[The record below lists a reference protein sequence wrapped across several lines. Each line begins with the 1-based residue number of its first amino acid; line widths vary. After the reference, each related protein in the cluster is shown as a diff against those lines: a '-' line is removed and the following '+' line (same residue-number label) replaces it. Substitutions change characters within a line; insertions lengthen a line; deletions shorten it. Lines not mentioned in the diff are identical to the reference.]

1 MRNLHSTPAIPMR
14 FSFPV
19 LLYLAIQ
26 TSALAGGIRGTIKA
40 DDGTILSYATIYVK
54 QLGTG
59 TTTNVNGYYELT
71 MPAGTYNVVYQY
83 LGYET
88 QERNV
93 TVSERFEEIH
103 IVMKQQIIVLQQVTI
118 SSGNEDPA
126 YTIMRKAI
134 AKAKYHTQQID
145 SFSARVYIKG
155 AGKLKDY
162 PWLAK
167 KALEKEGIKKDR
179 VFVSESVSEIQY
191 RRPNTFSE
199 KVISIRSDGK
209 DNNTSPNAFIFGS
222 FYQPIIAETV
232 SPLSPAAFGYYK
244 FEYQGT
250 FKDRS
255 YDISRI
261 KVTPRVRGDNVVE
274 GTIFIVEDWWS
285 IHSLDIITTKLGVK
299 IGVKQVYA
307 PVDEKAWLPVSQQF
321 VVDGRF
327 FGFEFEYTYL
337 ATVSDYKI
345 LLNPELVV
353 ETMEVIDDKL
363 HKEQAKAIEKQY
375 GQKNQQLQERL
386 ASGKEITRK
395 ELKTIL
401 KEYEKEEKKE
411 QKEPEVLYNTT
422 FKVDSG
428 AYKKDSSYWSLIR
441 PVPLTLEEVK
451 GYKITDSIA
460 IEEKKREEGDTIR
473 RAKKNKK
480 GFQPW
485 DLLVGDY
492 YKISKHSNLQI
503 EFPQVWFNTVEGF
516 NLIYRLNYGI
526 LVQDTNRTRIN
537 IKPTFRYAFAR
548 ETASGTLR
556 FQMRNR
562 NYRFE
567 LEGGRYIR
575 QFNSDE
581 PILPVVNTFTT
592 LFLEQNWMKIYE
604 RDFISLFYRKRFSPK
619 YTVETG
625 WSWAQRR
632 ELFNNT
638 NYKWIDR
645 NKIEGYT
652 PNAPVNLELP
662 NTSFTEHYAFIG
674 SVGISARPW
683 LKYRIRNG
691 RKSEIDDS
699 SPSFNLYYEKGI
711 SGLKSELDFDRIEI
725 GGRHAFGI
733 GVRGIMH
740 LALRGGIFLNADSLA
755 FMDYKHFLGNR
766 TPFATTD
773 PIGSFRLLDYYLH
786 STANKY
792 FNANMHYQ
800 FRRFLV
806 SSIYEVRMLGI
817 RENIF
822 VNYLAT
828 PTSKNYAELGYSING
843 ILRIFRLEAAV
854 AFRDG
859 KYQSYGFR
867 FGISTNIAVRFS
879 DN

>member
-1 MRNLHSTPAIPMR
+1 MHIGNLQAWNIRLTCLGFLLAFTTPL
-14 FSFPV
+14 FG
-19 LLYLAIQ
+19 
-26 TSALAGGIRGTIKA
+26 GGIRGTVKA
-40 DDGTILSYATIYVK
+40 DDGTILSYTTIYVK

-59 TTTNVNGYYELT
+59 TTTNVNGYYELS
-71 MPAGTYNVVYQY
+71 MPPGLYDVVYQY

-88 QERNV
+88 QERKV
-93 TVSERFEEIH
+93 TVTDRFEEIN
-103 IVMKQQIIVLQQVTI
+103 IVMKQQVIVLQQVTI

-179 VFVSESVSEIQY
+179 VFISESVSEIRY
-191 RRPNTFSE
+191 RRPATFSE

-222 FYQPIIAETV
+222 FYQPVIAETV

-250 FKDRS
+250 FKDRN
-255 YDISRI
+255 YDVSRI
-261 KVTPRVRGDNVVE
+261 KVTPRARGDNVVE

-285 IHSLDIITTKLGVK
+285 IHSLDITTTKLGVK

-307 PVDEKAWLPVSQQF
+307 PVDDKAWLPVSQQF

-327 FGFEFEYTYL
+327 FGFEFEYNYL
-337 ATVSDYKI
+337 ATVSDYRI
-345 LLNPELVV
+345 ILNPELVV

-363 HKEQAKAIEKQY
+363 NKEQAKEIEKKY
-375 GQKNQQLQERL
+375 SQKNQQLQERM

-401 KEYEKEEKKE
+401 KEYEKEERRE
-411 QKEPEVLYNTT
+411 QKEPEVLYNTS

-428 AYKKDSSYWSLIR
+428 AYKKDSVYWSLIR
-441 PVPLTLEEVK
+441 PVPLTIEEVK

-460 IEEKKREEGDTIR
+460 IEEKKREEGDTIK

-485 DLLVGDY
+485 DLLIGDY
-492 YKISKHSNLQI
+492 YKLSKHANLQI
-503 EFPQVWFNTVEGF
+503 EIPQINFNTVEGF

-526 LVQDTNRTRIN
+526 IVQDTNRTRIN
-537 IKPTFRYAFAR
+537 IRPTFRYAFSR

-562 NYRFE
+562 NYRFDV
-567 LEGGRYIR
+567 EGGRYIR

-581 PILPVVNTFTT
+581 PILPVINGLTT
-592 LFLEQNWMKIYE
+592 LLGGQNWMKIYE
-604 RDFISLFYRKRFSPK
+604 RDFVSLFYRKRFSPK
-619 YTVETG
+619 YSAETS
-625 WSWAQRR
+625 WQWAQRR
-632 ELFNNT
+632 ELFNHGNFSWLSDSK
-638 NYKWIDR
+638 N
-645 NKIEGYT
+645 EGFT

-662 NTSFTEHYAFIG
+662 NTSFAEHYAFIG
-674 SVGISARPW
+674 SIGFSARPW

-691 RKSEIDDS
+691 RKSEIENS
-699 SPSFNLYYEKGI
+699 SPTFNLYYEKGFT
-711 SGLKSELDFDRIEI
+711 GLKSKLDYDRIEL
-725 GGRHAFGI
+725 GGRHEFGI
-733 GVRGIMH
+733 GVRGRMH

-755 FMDYKHFLGNR
+755 FMDFKHFMGNR
-766 TPFATTD
+766 TPLATTD

-786 STANKY
+786 STADKY
-792 FNANMHYQ
+792 FIANMHYQ

-828 PTSKNYAELGYSING
+828 PTSKKYTELGYSING

-867 FGISTNIAVRFS
+867 LGIAVNSLVRFS

>member
-1 MRNLHSTPAIPMR
+1 MQLSGFM
-14 FSFPV
+14 SFLKKIAY
-19 LLYLAIQ
+19 LLVIMLP
-26 TSALAGGIRGTIKA
+26 ALAFGGGIRGTIKA
-40 DDGTILSYATIYVK
+40 DDGAILAYATIYVK
-54 QLGTG
+54 QLNTG
-59 TTTNVNGYYELT
+59 TTTNVNGYYELV
-71 MPAGTYNVVYQY
+71 MPAGTYQVVYQY

-88 QERNV
+88 QERQV
-93 TVSERFEEIH
+93 TVADRFEDVN
-103 IVMKQQIIVLQQVTI
+103 IVMKQQVIVLQQVTI

-134 AKAKYHTQQID
+134 AKARYHTQQID

-167 KALEKEGIKKDR
+167 KALEKKGIKKDR
-179 VFVSESVSEIQY
+179 VFISESVSEIRY

-222 FYQPIIAETV
+222 FYQPVIAETV

-250 FKDRS
+250 FKDRN

-261 KVTPRVRGDNVVE
+261 KVTPRAHGDNVVE

-285 IHSLDIITTKLGVK
+285 LHSLDIITTKLGVK

-307 PVDEKAWLPVSQQF
+307 PVDDKAWLPVSQQF
-321 VVDGRF
+321 AVGGRF
-327 FGFEFEYTYL
+327 FGFEFEYNYL
-337 ATVSDYKI
+337 ATVSDYRI
-345 LLNPELVV
+345 VLNPELVV
-353 ETMEVIDDKL
+353 ETMEVVDDKV
-363 HKEQAKAIEKQY
+363 HKEHAKEIEKKF

-401 KEYEKEEKKE
+401 KEYEKDERKE
-411 QKEPEVLYNTT
+411 QKEPEVLYNTS

-428 AYKKDSSYWSLIR
+428 AYKKDSAYWSLVR

-460 IEEKKREEGDTIR
+460 IEEKKREEGDTIK

-485 DLLVGDY
+485 DLVIGDF

-503 EFPQVWFNTVEGF
+503 ESPQTWFNTVEGY
-516 NLIYRLNYGI
+516 NLTYRLNYGI
-526 LVQDTNRTRIN
+526 IVQDTNRTRIT
-537 IKPTFRYAFAR
+537 IRPTFRYAFAR
-548 ETASGTLR
+548 QTASGTLR
-556 FQMRNR
+556 FQLRNR
-562 NYRFE
+562 NYQFE

-575 QFNSDE
+575 QFNADE
-581 PILPVVNTFTT
+581 PILPIVNTFTT

-604 RDFISLFYRKRFSPK
+604 RDFISLHYRKRFSPK
-619 YTVETG
+619 YSAETS

-638 NYKWIDR
+638 NYKWVDR
-645 NKIEGYT
+645 DKIEAYT

-662 NTSFTEHYAFIG
+662 NTSFSEHYAFIG
-674 SVGISARPW
+674 SVGFSARPW
-683 LKYRIRNG
+683 LKYWIRNG
-691 RKSEIDDS
+691 RKSEITNS
-699 SPSFNLYYEKGI
+699 SPSFHINYEKGF
-711 SGLKSELDFDRIEI
+711 SGLNSKLNFDRIELS
-725 GGRHAFGI
+725 GRHEFGI
-733 GVRGIMH
+733 GVRGRMH
-740 LALRGGIFLNADSLA
+740 MALLGGIFLNADSLA
-755 FMDYKHFLGNR
+755 FIDYRHFLGNR

-773 PIGSFRLLDYYLH
+773 PIGSFRLLDYYRH
-786 STANKY
+786 STADKY
-792 FNANMHYQ
+792 LVANMHYQ

-822 VNYLAT
+822 MNYLAT
-828 PTSKNYAELGYSING
+828 PTSKNYTELGYSING
-843 ILRIFRLEAAV
+843 ILRLFRLEAVV
-854 AFRDG
+854 AFQDG
-859 KYQSYGFR
+859 QYQSYGFR
-867 FGISTNIAVRFS
+867 IGIATNMAVRFS
-879 DN
+879 AN

>member
-1 MRNLHSTPAIPMR
+1 MQKVYSQAWNIRLTCLGFLLALTPPL
-14 FSFPV
+14 F
-19 LLYLAIQ
+19 
-26 TSALAGGIRGTIKA
+26 AGGIRGTVKA
-40 DDGTILSYATIYVK
+40 DDGTLLSYATIYVK
-54 QLGTG
+54 QAGTG
-59 TTTNVNGYYELT
+59 TTTNVNGYYELSI
-71 MPAGTYNVVYQY
+71 PPGNYNIVYQY

-88 QERNV
+88 QERQV
-93 TVSERFEEIH
+93 TVAEKFEEIN
-103 IVMKQQIIVLQQVTI
+103 IVMKQQVIVLQQVTI

-179 VFVSESVSEIQY
+179 VFISESVSEIRY
-191 RRPNTFSE
+191 RRPATFSE

-222 FYQPIIAETV
+222 FYQPVIAETV

-250 FKDRS
+250 FKDRN

-261 KVTPRVRGDNVVE
+261 KVTPRSRGDNVVE
-274 GTIFIVEDWWS
+274 GTIYIVEDWWS
-285 IHSLDIITTKLGVK
+285 IHSLDVITTKLGVK

-307 PVDEKAWLPVSQQF
+307 PIDDKAWLPVSQQF

-327 FGFEFEYTYL
+327 FGFEFEYNYL

-345 LLNPELVV
+345 MLNPELVV

-363 HKEQAKAIEKQY
+363 HKEQAKEIEKKF
-375 GQKNQQLQERL
+375 GQKNQQLQERM

-401 KEYEKEEKKE
+401 KEYEKEERKE
-411 QKEPEVLYNTT
+411 LKEPEVLYNTS

-428 AYKKDSSYWSLIR
+428 AYKKDSAYWSLIR

-460 IEEKKREEGDTIR
+460 IEEKKREEGDTIK
-473 RAKKNKK
+473 RAQKNKK

-485 DLLVGDY
+485 DLIVGDY

-526 LVQDTNRTRIN
+526 IVQDTNRTHIN
-537 IKPTFRYAFAR
+537 IRPTFRYAFSR

-556 FQMRNR
+556 LQIRNR
-562 NYRFE
+562 NHRFE

-575 QFNSDE
+575 QFNADE

-604 RDFISLFYRKRFSPK
+604 RDFIALSYRKRFSPK
-619 YTVETG
+619 YSAETT

-632 ELFNNT
+632 ELFNTT

-645 NKIEGYT
+645 DKIEDYT
-652 PNAPVNLELP
+652 PNAPVNAELI
-662 NTSFTEHYAFIG
+662 NTGFAEHYAFIG
-674 SVGISARPW
+674 SVGLSARPW

-691 RKSEIDDS
+691 RKAEIENS
-699 SPSFNLYYEKGI
+699 SPTFNLYYEKGFT
-711 SGLKSELDFDRIEI
+711 GLQSELDFDRIEI
-725 GGRHAFGI
+725 GGRHEFGI
-733 GVRGIMH
+733 GVRGRMH
-740 LALRGGIFLNADSLA
+740 LALRGGAFLNADSLA
-755 FMDYKHFLGNR
+755 FIDFKHFLGNR
-766 TPFATTD
+766 TPLATTD
-773 PIGSFRLLDYYLH
+773 PIGSFRLLDYYIH
-786 STANKY
+786 STADKY
-792 FNANMHYQ
+792 LIANMHYQ

-828 PTSKNYAELGYSING
+828 PTSRNYTELGYSING
-843 ILRIFRLEAAV
+843 ILRFFRIEAAV
-854 AFRDG
+854 AFQDG

-867 FGISTNIAVRFS
+867 FGIATNLAVRFS

>member
-1 MRNLHSTPAIPMR
+1 MELRKYGLTTAMLMVAFQI
-14 FSFPV
+14 
-19 LLYLAIQ
+19 I
-26 TSALAGGIRGTIKA
+26 AGGIRGTVKA
-40 DDGTILSYATIYVK
+40 DDGTVLSYATIYVK

-59 TTTNVNGYYELT
+59 TTTNVNGYYELNIA
-71 MPAGTYNVVYQY
+71 AGTYDIIYQY

-88 QERNV
+88 QQRRI
-93 TVSERFEEIH
+93 TVDDRFTEIN
-103 IVMKQQIIVLQQVTI
+103 IVMKQQVIVLQHVTI

-155 AGKLKDY
+155 AGKLRDY

-179 VFVSESVSEIQY
+179 VFVSESVSEIRY
-191 RRPNTFSE
+191 KRPNTFSE

-222 FYQPIIAETV
+222 FYQPVIAETV

-250 FKDRS
+250 FKDRN

-261 KVTPRVRGDNVVE
+261 KVTPRARGDNVVE
-274 GTIFIVEDWWS
+274 GTLFIVEDWWS
-285 IHSLDIITTKLGVK
+285 IHSLDITTTKLGVK

-307 PVDEKAWLPVSQQF
+307 PVDDKAWLPVSQQF
-321 VVDGRF
+321 VIDGRF
-327 FGFEFEYTYL
+327 FGFEFEYNYL
-337 ATVSDYKI
+337 ATVSGYRI
-345 LLNPELVV
+345 VLNPELIV
-353 ETMEVIDDKL
+353 ETMEVIDDKINR
-363 HKEQAKAIEKQY
+363 EQAKEIEKKY
-375 GQKNQQLQERL
+375 SQKNQQLQERL

-401 KEYEKEEKKE
+401 KEYEKEERKD
-411 QKEPEVLYNTT
+411 QKEPDVVANTT

-428 AYKKDSSYWSLIR
+428 AYKKDSAYWSLVR
-441 PVPLTLEEVK
+441 PVPLTPEEVK

-460 IEEKKREEGDTIR
+460 IEEKKREEGDTIK

-485 DLLVGDY
+485 DLVVGDY
-492 YKISKHSNLQI
+492 YRISKHSNFQI
-503 EFPQVWFNTVEGF
+503 QFPQVWFNTAEGYH
-516 NLIYRLNYGI
+516 LIYRFNYGI
-526 LVQDTNRTRIN
+526 VLQDTNRTRIN
-537 IKPTFRYAFAR
+537 IRPTFRYAFSR
-548 ETASGTLR
+548 QTASGTLR
-556 FQMRNR
+556 FQLRNR
-562 NYRFE
+562 HHRFE
-567 LEGGRYIR
+567 LEGGRYIN
-575 QFNSDE
+575 QYNSDE
-581 PILPVVNTFTT
+581 PILPVTNTFTT

-604 RDFISLFYRKRFSPK
+604 RDFVALHYRQRLTPK
-619 YTVETG
+619 WSAETS

-638 NYKWIDR
+638 TYKWIDR
-645 NKIEGYT
+645 DKIEGYT
-652 PNAPVNLELP
+652 PNAPVSLELP
-662 NTSFTEHYAFIG
+662 NTRFAEHYALIG
-674 SVGISARPW
+674 SIGFSARPW

-691 RKSEIDDS
+691 RKSEIDHS
-699 SPSFNLYYEKGI
+699 SPSFTFYFEKGF
-711 SGLKSELDFDRIEI
+711 SGLKSKLDYNRVEL
-725 GGRHAFGI
+725 GGRHEFGI
-733 GVRGIMH
+733 GVRGRMQV
-740 LALRGGIFLNADSLA
+740 AVRAGAFLSADSLA

-773 PIGSFRLLDYYLH
+773 PIGSFRLLDYYQH
-786 STANKY
+786 STADTY
-792 FNANMHYQ
+792 FVANMHYQ

-828 PTSKNYAELGYSING
+828 PTSKNYTEVGYSING
-843 ILRIFRLEAAV
+843 ILRFFRLEAAV
-854 AFRDG
+854 AFQDG
-859 KYQSYGFR
+859 KYQSFGFR
-867 FGISTNIAVRFS
+867 FGIATNIAVRFS

>member
-1 MRNLHSTPAIPMR
+1 M
-14 FSFPV
+14 
-19 LLYLAIQ
+19 Q
-26 TSALAGGIRGTIKA
+26 TSQQTAGNSIRFIISLFFYLVIHTPVLAGGIRGTIKA
-40 DDGTILSYATIYVK
+40 DDGTLLSYATIYVK

-59 TTTNVNGYYELT
+59 TTTNVNGYYELS
-71 MPAGTYNVVYQY
+71 MSPGTYDVVYQY

-88 QERNV
+88 QERRI
-93 TVSERFEEIH
+93 TVGDRFEEIH

-179 VFVSESVSEIQY
+179 VFISESVSEIHY
-191 RRPNTFSE
+191 KRPGTFSE
-199 KVISIRSDGK
+199 KVLSIRSDGK

-222 FYQPIIAETV
+222 FYQPVIAETV

-250 FKDRS
+250 FKDRG

-261 KVTPRVRGDNVVE
+261 KVTPRSRGDNVVE
-274 GTIFIVEDWWS
+274 GVIFIVEDWWS

-307 PVDEKAWLPVSQQF
+307 PIDDKAWLPVSQQS

-327 FGFEFEYTYL
+327 FGFEFEYNYL

-345 LLNPELVV
+345 ALNPELVV
-353 ETMEVIDDKL
+353 ETMEVVDDKL
-363 HKEQAKAIEKQY
+363 QRERAREIEKKY
-375 GQKNQQLQERL
+375 GQRNQQLQDRM

-395 ELKTIL
+395 ELKSIL
-401 KEYEKEEKKE
+401 KEYEKEEQKE
-411 QKEPEVLYNTT
+411 QKEPDVLYTT
-422 FKVDSG
+422 SFKIDSG
-428 AYKKDSSYWSLIR
+428 AYKKDSAYWSLIR
-441 PVPLTLEEVK
+441 PVPLTLDEVK
-451 GYKITDSIA
+451 GYKITDSLA

-492 YKISKHSNLQI
+492 YKISKHANLQI

-537 IKPTFRYAFAR
+537 IRPTFRYAFSR

-562 NYRFE
+562 NYRFD
-567 LEGGRYIR
+567 LEAGRYIR

-581 PILPVVNTFTT
+581 PILPVINAFTT

-604 RDFISLFYRKRFSPK
+604 RDFVSLFYRKRFSPK
-619 YTVETG
+619 YTAETS

-632 ELFNNT
+632 ELFNTT
-638 NYKWIDR
+638 NYKWVDR
-645 NKIEGYT
+645 DKIEGYT
-652 PNAPVNLELP
+652 SNAPVNLELP
-662 NTSFTEHYAFIG
+662 ITSFAEHYAFIG
-674 SVGISARPW
+674 SVAFTARPW

-691 RKSEIDDS
+691 RKSEIEDS
-699 SPSFNLYYEKGI
+699 SPTFNLLFEKGFT
-711 SGLKSELDFDRIEI
+711 GLKSALDFDRIEL
-725 GGRHAFGI
+725 GGRHEFGI
-733 GVRGIMH
+733 GVRGRMD
-740 LALRGGIFLNADSLA
+740 LALRAGAFLTTDSLA
-755 FMDYKHFLGNR
+755 FIDYKHFLGNR

-786 STANKY
+786 STADKY
-792 FNANMHYQ
+792 FIANMHYQ

-828 PTSKNYAELGYSING
+828 PTSKNYTELGYSING

-854 AFRDG
+854 AFQDG

-867 FGISTNIAVRFS
+867 FGIATNMAIRFS